1 MIANG
6 EGGAVKRVAE
16 NGSPVVEKH
25 GRDFTQVGVEFGPVC
40 GAESDEELCGI
51 GFGDDDGEFAPVE
64 NVREGQIVIVGEN
77 NRDASK
83 PNSLD
88 EPGTDDSSALHV
100 KAKL

>member
-40 GAESDEELCGI
+40 GAESGEKVRGVS
-51 GFGDDDGEFAPVE
+51 FGDDDCEFAPVE
-64 NVREGQIVIVGEN
+64 NVRE
-77 NRDASK
+77 R
-83 PNSLD
+83 
-88 EPGTDDSSALHV
+88 
-100 KAKL
+100 

>member
-1 MIANG
+1 M
-6 EGGAVKRVAE
+6 
-16 NGSPVVEKH
+16 VEKH

-40 GAESDEELCGI
+40 GAESSEELCGV

-64 NVREGQIVIVGEN
+64 NVGEGQIVIVRED
-77 NRDASK
+77 NRYASK

-88 EPGTDDSSALHV
+88 KPGTDDSCTLHV